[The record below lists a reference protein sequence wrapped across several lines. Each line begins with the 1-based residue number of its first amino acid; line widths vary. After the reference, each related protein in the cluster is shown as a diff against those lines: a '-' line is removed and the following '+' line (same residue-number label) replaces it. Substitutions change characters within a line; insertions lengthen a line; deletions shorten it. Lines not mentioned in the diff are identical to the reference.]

1 MSGIKDIRTLG
12 SRYKARG
19 FGAQGEGIGEGGK
32 EMTIYILRQMQLQK
46 TIGELRALKASCF
59 NPQAAEG
66 GELYE
71 RVNKL
76 IDGMISELE
85 DNLG

>member
-1 MSGIKDIRTLG
+1 
-12 SRYKARG
+12 
-19 FGAQGEGIGEGGK
+19 
-32 EMTIYILRQMQLQK
+32 MTIYILRQMQLQK
-46 TIGELRALKASCF
+46 TI
-59 NPQAAEG
+59 